1 MAGFKSTWRK
11 GFHMSFENGLTVSVQ
26 FGAGNYCD
34 NYHDMD
40 FFSDKDAQ
48 SSDAEIAI
56 WHKDHTEPLD
66 WISVNYFLADAYGE
80 GHGGVCG
87 YLSPEQVAELL
98 YKASIEDEETFWQR
112 YGEYYRNEY
121 GEELEFN
128 D

>member
-1 MAGFKSTWRK
+1 MAGFKSTRRK

-34 NYHDMD
+34 NHWDTD
-40 FFSDKDAQ
+40 FACQKDAQ
-48 SSDAEIAI
+48 SSDAEVAI
-56 WHKDHTEPLD
+56 WHEDRREPQD

-121 GEELEFN
+121 GEELLFH